1 MIAEVSIR
9 YRRLLPILITSISLF
24 SPFALALSDQGSSD
38 IQKHIKD
45 IDREIER
52 IEVVGKLPLQYFR
65 MQMQK
70 SELDFYAMF
79 NALSEREEFKVRC
92 NRVARTGSRIK
103 QTECVPQYYLNEM
116 ARRSQDALQNSMN
129 GSLQVPTHKDIG
141 FYTKAK
147 SEESQKYIAQLA
159 EKHPEFKRKII
170 ELGEKQ
176 ALFEEKRNEYKK

>member
-1 MIAEVSIR
+1 MLNKVIRGSKRLSLIATVG
-9 YRRLLPILITSISLF
+9 L
-24 SPFALALSDQGSSD
+24 ALCAPSAIALSDGSSKD

-45 IDREIER
+45 IDQELER

-79 NALSEREEFKVRC
+79 NALSEHEEFKVRC

-159 EKHPEFKRKII
+159 EKYPEFKRKII
-170 ELGEKQ
+170 EFGEKQ
-176 ALFEEKRNEYKK
+176 ALFEEKRKEFGN